1 MNLSLIWNLLAV
13 GASGTAVY
21 VMNRAP
27 LLSIVLAGLAGLI
40 IGLTSRFDVGVTS
53 APDPKPA
60 APP

>member
-13 GASGTAVY
+13 GASGSAVY
-21 VMNRAP
+21 VMDWCP
-27 LLSIVLAGLAGLI
+27 LLSVLLAGLAGLI

-53 APDPKPA
+53 APDPKPD